1 MTRREPLPI
10 EPRGLRREVA
20 AAYIGVSATK
30 FAQLVED
37 GRMPRP
43 TQIDGCV
50 VWDRRKLD
58 EAFDTLSDNEQS
70 RNPWDGVVV

>member
-30 FAQLVED
+30 FAQMVED

-58 EAFDTLSDNEQS
+58 EAFDKLSDNEQS